1 MGPLLLNFRT
11 QTFSNLLKSYSIQVM
26 DSWVNPKF
34 LLKCHLRF
42 LNKKNLV
49 QNQTPELGFRSVDHM
64 LICQDQHI
72 IVVKLRKVIRTCL
85 HNILWYSAI

>member
-1 MGPLLLNFRT
+1 
-11 QTFSNLLKSYSIQVM
+11 M

-42 LNKKNLV
+42 LNKKKLV

-72 IVVKLRKVIRTCL
+72 IVVKLRKVILTCL